1 MNNTKAATEF
11 FKDIDFTSIVST
23 VKGVMSSD
31 GTMSILL
38 DYERVLDQAD
48 LYAFKN
54 WIIGELV
61 DGPEVGRYT
70 VTCTFMWPYKLM
82 PDPRGAKRLLTIGC
96 KVKFVKTK
104 LKVPVTVDNY
114 DDFIPGTRYPK
125 SVERKIW
132 LVQIEIPLKLMDNIK
147 EGSID
152 LEDQRIEL
160 DEIDDAYNEDLDK
173 EGLEQ
178 EAGGAGG
185 AEGAGAPLD
194 MGGGAGGGMMGI

>member
-178 EAGGAGG
+178 EAGGA
-185 AEGAGAPLD
+185 EGAGAPLD